1 MEQIEI
7 SPDELILAYGEVN
20 IQNRML
26 EKALREKS
34 QKILHLEEQLKFYDD
49 KLWEESVT
57 PLDTD

>member
-1 MEQIEI
+1 MEQTEI

-26 EKALREKS
+26 EKSLRIKD
-34 QKILHLEEQLKFYDD
+34 QKILQLEEQLKFYDD

>member
-1 MEQIEI
+1 MDQIEI

-57 PLDTD
+57 PLEKD

>member
-57 PLDTD
+57 PLEKD

>member
-26 EKALREKS
+26 EKSLRVKD
-34 QKILHLEEQLKFYDD
+34 QKILQLEEQLKFYDD

>member
-1 MEQIEI
+1 MEQTEI

-26 EKALREKS
+26 EKSLRVKD
-34 QKILHLEEQLKFYDD
+34 QKILQLEEQLKFYDD

>member
-1 MEQIEI
+1 MEQTEI

-26 EKALREKS
+26 EKALRVKD
-34 QKILHLEEQLKFYDD
+34 QKILQVEEQLKYYDD

-57 PLDTD
+57 ALSTV

>member
-1 MEQIEI
+1 MDQIEI